1 MHGNRGNIAASI
13 AHGAVPSTLRDVNH
27 AFGSWLRRRRKVLWS
42 RRMER
47 GLTMNRR
54 IAFFVQDLRGG
65 GAERNIVRI
74 VNGIAARGVPTDLVL
89 VSREGP
95 YLSELDPRVTVVE
108 LPEKRTLTSIWGL
121 RRYLRAVNPAALV
134 ANLTH
139 INVAACLARVL
150 AGYRGK
156 VVVVERNQYTRNREL
171 KRGLVRL
178 TYDAVPWA
186 YRSAD
191 VIGAVST
198 GVKDDLAAATGLPP
212 SRMQVL
218 YNPVVTPELAALAA
232 QEPDHPWMRDGG
244 DPVIL
249 AVGRLTRQKNYPLLL
264 EAFAQVRKV
273 RPARLLILGEGEL
286 RADLE
291 AQVARLGLGDAV
303 SLPGFRAN
311 PFAFMSRAALFVMSS
326 DWEGLPTVL
335 IEAMACGAPVVATRC
350 DSGPGEILEEGRYG
364 RLTPMGDAPALAQA
378 MIATLDDPG
387 DKAACVARAHHFNLD
402 AAVDRYLAVTGLAS

>member
-1 MHGNRGNIAASI
+1 MHGNQGNIAASI
-13 AHGAVPSTLRDVNH
+13 ARGAVPSTLQGVNH
-27 AFGSWLRRRRKVLWS
+27 AFGSWLRRQRKVLWS
-42 RRMER
+42 RRMNR

-95 YLSELDPRVTVVE
+95 YLSELDPRVNVIE

-121 RRYLRAVNPAALV
+121 RRYLRSANPAALV

-139 INVAACLARVL
+139 INVAACFARVL

-156 VVVVERNQYTRNREL
+156 VIVVERNQYTRNREL

-191 VIGAVST
+191 VIGTVST
-198 GVKDDLAAATGLPP
+198 GVKDDLAAATGLPKD
-212 SRMQVL
+212 RMQVL

-232 QEPDHPWMRDGG
+232 QEPDHPWMHDGG

-264 EAFAQVRKV
+264 EAFAQVRKA

-291 AQVARLGLGDAV
+291 AQVARLGLGESV

-387 DKAACVARAHHFNLD
+387 DKAQRIARAHHFNLD
-402 AAVDRYLAVTGLAS
+402 AAVDRYLAFAGLA

>member
-1 MHGNRGNIAASI
+1 MVAPESTGKGRRQGQAAR
-13 AHGAVPSTLRDVNH
+13 AGGKGRAARQGGEGKD
-27 AFGSWLRRRRKVLWS
+27 
-42 RRMER
+42 MD
-47 GLTMNRR
+47 RR

-65 GAERNIVRI
+65 GAERNIVRV

-95 YLSELDPRVTVVE
+95 YLAELDPRVNVIE

-121 RRYLRAVNPAALV
+121 RRYLRAASPAALV

-139 INVAACLARVL
+139 INVAACFARVL

-156 VVVVERNQYTRNREL
+156 LIVVERNQYTRNREL
-171 KRGLVRL
+171 KSGLVRL
-178 TYDAVPWA
+178 TYDAVRYA
-186 YRSAD
+186 YRFAD
-191 VIGAVST
+191 VIAAVST
-198 GVKDDLAAATGLPP
+198 GVKDDLAAATGLPLA
-212 SRMQVL
+212 RMQVL
-218 YNPVVTPELAALAA
+218 YNPVVGPELAGLAA
-232 QEPDHPWMRDGG
+232 QEPDHPWMHDGG
-244 DPVIL
+244 EPVIL
-249 AVGRLTRQKNYPLLL
+249 AVGRLTRQKNYPLLVD
-264 EAFAQVRKV
+264 AFAQLRKT
-273 RPARLLILGEGEL
+273 RAARLLILGEGEL
-286 RADLE
+286 RTDLE
-291 AQVARLGLGDAV
+291 AQVARLGLGDSVAM
-303 SLPGFRAN
+303 PGFRAN

-387 DKAACVARAHHFNLD
+387 DRVARIARAHEFNLD
-402 AAVDRYLAVTGLAS
+402 AAVDRYLALAGLASGTKP

>member
-1 MHGNRGNIAASI
+1 
-13 AHGAVPSTLRDVNH
+13 
-27 AFGSWLRRRRKVLWS
+27 
-42 RRMER
+42 
-47 GLTMNRR
+47 
-54 IAFFVQDLRGG
+54 
-65 GAERNIVRI
+65 VRI
-74 VNGIAARGVPTDLVL
+74 VNGIAGRGVPTDLVL

-95 YLSELDPRVTVVE
+95 YLGELDPRVTIVE

-121 RRYLRAVNPAALV
+121 RRYLRERRPAALV

-139 INVAACLARVL
+139 INVAACFARVL
-150 AGYRGK
+150 ARYRGR
-156 VVVVERNQYTRNREL
+156 VIVVERNQYTRNREL
-171 KRGLVRL
+171 KSGLVRL
-178 TYDAVPWA
+178 TYDAVPYA
-186 YRSAD
+186 YRFAD

-198 GVKDDLAAATGLPP
+198 GVKDDLAAATGLPA
-212 SRMQVL
+212 SRMEVL
-218 YNPVVTPELAALAA
+218 YNPVVGPELAGLAA
-232 QEPDHPWMRDGG
+232 LSPDHPWMHDGG

-264 EAFAQVRKV
+264 DAFARVRQA
-273 RPARLLILGEGEL
+273 RPVRLLILGEGEL
-286 RADLE
+286 RPDLE
-291 AQVARLGLGDAV
+291 AQVARLGLQDSVA
-303 SLPGFRAN
+303 LPGFRAN

-387 DKAACVARAHHFNLD
+387 DRTARIARAHHFNLD
-402 AAVDRYLAVTGLAS
+402 SAVDRYLALAGMSA

>member
-1 MHGNRGNIAASI
+1 MVGRI
-13 AHGAVPSTLRDVNH
+13 
-27 AFGSWLRRRRKVLWS
+27 
-42 RRMER
+42 ME
-47 GLTMNRR
+47 RR

-65 GAERNIVRI
+65 GAERNIVRV

-95 YLSELDPRVTVVE
+95 YLAELDPRVNVIE
-108 LPEKRTLTSIWGL
+108 LAEKRTLTSIWGL

-139 INVAACLARVL
+139 INVAACFARVL

-156 VVVVERNQYTRNREL
+156 VIVVERNQYTRNREL
-171 KRGLVRL
+171 KSGLVRL
-178 TYDAVPWA
+178 TYDAVRYA
-186 YRSAD
+186 YRFAD
-191 VIGAVST
+191 VIGTVST
-198 GVKDDLAAATGLPP
+198 GVKDDLAAATGLSPA
-212 SRMQVL
+212 RMQVL
-218 YNPVVTPELAALAA
+218 YNPVVGPELAGLAA
-232 QEPDHPWMRDGG
+232 QEPDHPWMQKSGIHDAG

-249 AVGRLTRQKNYPLLL
+249 AVGRLTRQKNYPLLID
-264 EAFAQVRKV
+264 AFAQVRKH

-291 AQVARLGLGDAV
+291 AQVARLGLGDSVAM
-303 SLPGFRAN
+303 PGFRAN

-387 DKAACVARAHHFNLD
+387 DRAARIARAGHFNLD
-402 AAVDRYLAVTGLAS
+402 SAVDRYLALAGFAPGAPA